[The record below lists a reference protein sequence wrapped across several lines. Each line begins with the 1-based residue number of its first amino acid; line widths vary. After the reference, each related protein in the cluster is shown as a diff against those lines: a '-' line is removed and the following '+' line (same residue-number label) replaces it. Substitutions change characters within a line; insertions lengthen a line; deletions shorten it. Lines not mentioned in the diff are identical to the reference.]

1 MLDQDASSHD
11 EQLRIE
17 MLTRFGLT
25 RNQARVYLAALQLA
39 SATPV
44 EVSKTSGVHREDV
57 YRLLPKLAEMGLI
70 EVVPGSPVR
79 IRTIPIDEALSAI
92 IGHKKVD
99 AENELQQLEE
109 TKKNLLDSLSMI
121 KVIANFKESGSHYS
135 LVSRGSGVTSR
146 FSTMIRAASNDIEFI
161 EDAREVARFLY
172 FQETYLK
179 EAEEKGVRFHIIAV
193 VNNQDEMVPEI
204 MIKCTSRAA
213 SVALVHDPNIKSR
226 YLIIDGR
233 EALILRSDSA
243 GKRSEEESL
252 LWTSDPTI
260 LNVVTRDF
268 EHIWNDVKGWTNA
281 RNLMPIPGV

>member
-1 MLDQDASSHD
+1 LDQDASSRD

-44 EVSKTSGVHREDV
+44 EVSKASGVHREDV

-79 IRTIPIDEALSAI
+79 IRTIPIEEALSAI
-92 IGHKKVD
+92 IGHKKADV
-99 AENELQQLEE
+99 ENELQQLEE

-121 KVIANFKESGSHYS
+121 KVIANFKENGSHYA
-135 LVSRGSGVTSR
+135 LISRGSGVTSR
-146 FSTMIRAASNDIEFI
+146 FSTMIRSASNDIEFI
-161 EDAREVARFLY
+161 EDVREVARFLY
-172 FQETYLK
+172 FQEAYLK

-233 EALILRSDSA
+233 EALILKSDSA
-243 GKRSEEESL
+243 GKKSEEDSL
-252 LWTSDPTI
+252 LWTNDTTI

-268 EHIWNDVKGWTNA
+268 EHIWNDVKGWTNS
-281 RNLMPIPGV
+281 RNLMPMPGV